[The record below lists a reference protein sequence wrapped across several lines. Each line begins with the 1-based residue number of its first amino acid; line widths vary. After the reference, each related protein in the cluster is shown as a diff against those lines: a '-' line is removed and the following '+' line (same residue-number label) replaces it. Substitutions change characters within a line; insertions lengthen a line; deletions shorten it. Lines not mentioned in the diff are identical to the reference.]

1 MAVPRE
7 QVDGDNGLIT
17 EGGLRVQLSED
28 GQRAI
33 VHLSV
38 PELLAMVAHTAK
50 ARVDNAAQWRKSGQ
64 PKQASRLDASAED
77 NWELSRRI
85 VRRSRRLMAE
95 KGVA

>member
-1 MAVPRE
+1 MAVSRE
-7 QVDGDNGLIT
+7 QVTDDNGMIH
-17 EGGLRVQLSED
+17 EGNLRVQLSDD

-33 VHLSV
+33 VHLPV

-50 ARVDNAAQWRKSGQ
+50 ARAENAINWRTSGQ
-64 PKQASRLDASAED
+64 PEQASRLSASAEEQ
-77 NWELSRRI
+77 WELSRRI